1 MGERY
6 PSHPNHLEIIR
17 YIDLLGN
24 PLDRE
29 AHYIFSYLKAAE
41 IIQISGIRNTM
52 DKAPMMQ
59 VVITLDIFFLISC
72 MLISPL
78 FFISHFPSGCGNQAD
93 DSE

>member
-17 YIDLLGN
+17 YIDLLGIHWIGK
-24 PLDRE
+24 R
-29 AHYIFSYLKAAE
+29 ITSFSYLKAAE

-59 VVITLDIFFLISC
+59 VVINLDIFFLISC
-72 MLISPL
+72 MLISP
-78 FFISHFPSGCGNQAD
+78 FILHFSF
-93 DSE
+93 SKWLR

>member
-29 AHYIFSYLKAAE
+29 AHYIFFIFE
-41 IIQISGIRNTM
+41 GCGNHPDQRN
-52 DKAPMMQ
+52 KKYNGQSPMMQ

-72 MLISPL
+72 MLISP
-78 FFISHFPSGCGNQAD
+78 FILHFSF
-93 DSE
+93 SKWLR